1 MSGSRKIACAKD
13 PMDLF
18 TKLRTT
24 GPLQSPEAAPE
35 TDIAAL
41 ERILSERPSDPVA
54 AERLAEAHTSAGDT
68 PKAINVLLAAGE
80 LARDQGRIEGAL
92 HFIALAESL
101 ATGPKRIPILERL
114 IALHIS
120 RQAYVRAFL
129 IAREVVEFHVRG
141 EDSLRARDFLGR
153 LPSLGPRDGAYRK
166 RLAGLL
172 TGPEDASGSEPV
184 ASWRHGSIDQDVPR
198 EDFSDLSVLLVEDD
212 ADQAELL
219 TAAIETLG
227 CEVRTASDGLHA
239 LSQIAAAR
247 PALVIS
253 DLVMPTMDGS
263 QLFRAI
269 AADPANETIP
279 FVCLSARGDQFEVA
293 AALQR
298 GVEDY
303 WVKPMRP
310 AELRA
315 RVLRIL
321 RRIKEYAALGG
332 DLGIG
337 LANVVQVLE
346 VSSRTGTLLLR
357 SRGRTATVY
366 FADGRPIDA
375 VACGKSGEPAFY
387 AIAEWN
393 EGTFEFSPRLPDR
406 ERSIFASAQG
416 LLLEA
421 YRRLDEIAEAVAE
434 LPADRSVALSFVDG
448 EPEVEDADRAHL
460 ERLRAV
466 IDGSKPLEDVLAELV
481 GELEPVLLLARLVR
495 EGAVHPVDQRR
506 ER

>member
-1 MSGSRKIACAKD
+1 
-13 PMDLF
+13 MDLF

-24 GPLQSPEAAPE
+24 GPLQKPEGPADGDLAS
-35 TDIAAL
+35 L
-41 ERILSERPSDPVA
+41 ERAVAERPSDGA
-54 AERLAEAHTSAGDT
+54 LAERLATAYASSGETA
-68 PKAINVLLAAGE
+68 KALNVLLAAGE
-80 LARDQGRIEGAL
+80 LARDHGRIEGAL

-114 IALHIS
+114 IALHIA

-129 IAREVVEFHVRG
+129 IAREIVEFHVRG
-141 EDSLRARDFLGR
+141 EDSIRARDFLGR

-172 TGPEDASGSEPV
+172 TATDVVAGTEPV

-212 ADQAELL
+212 ADQSEIFA
-219 TAAIETLG
+219 AAIETLG
-227 CEVRTASDGLHA
+227 CEVRVATDGLAA
-239 LSQIAAAR
+239 LGQIAAAR

-375 VACGKSGEPAFY
+375 VACGKTGEPAFY

-393 EGTFEFSPRLPDR
+393 EGTFEFSPRLPER

-421 YRRLDEIAEAVAE
+421 FQRLDEFADAVAE
-434 LPADRSVALSFVDG
+434 LPPDHAVALAFGEG
-448 EPEVEDADRAHL
+448 EPEVDDADRAHL
-460 ERLRAV
+460 ERLRSIV
-466 IDGSKPLEDVLAELV
+466 DGSKALSEVLTELV
-481 GELEPVLLLARLVR
+481 GELEPVMLLSRLVR
-495 EGAVHPVDQRR
+495 DGAITSARNPEG
-506 ER
+506 

>member
-1 MSGSRKIACAKD
+1 
-13 PMDLF
+13 MDLF
-18 TKLRTT
+18 TKLRST
-24 GPLQSPEAAPE
+24 GPLQLPEGNRE
-35 TDIAAL
+35 VDLGTL
-41 ERILSERPSDPVA
+41 EQVYAENPSDSA
-54 AERLAEAHTSAGDT
+54 TAERLAGAYASAGDT
-68 PKAINVLLAAGE
+68 QKALNVLLAAGE
-80 LARDQGRIEGAL
+80 LARDQGRIESAL
-92 HFIALAESL
+92 HFVAQAESL

-114 IALHIS
+114 IALHIA

-129 IAREVVEFHVRG
+129 IAREIMEFHVRG
-141 EDSLRARDFLGR
+141 EDSIRARDFLGR
-153 LPSLGPRDGAYRK
+153 LASLGPRDGAYRK

-172 TGPEDASGSEPV
+172 TAPDTTSGTEPV
-184 ASWRHGSIDQDVPR
+184 ASWRLGAMDQDVPR

-212 ADQAELL
+212 TDQAELL
-219 TAAIETLG
+219 AAAIETLG
-227 CEVRTASDGLHA
+227 CEVRVATDGLHA
-239 LSQIAAAR
+239 LSQIATAR

-263 QLFRAI
+263 QLFRAV

-393 EGTFEFSPRLPDR
+393 EGTFEFSPRLPER

-421 YRRLDEIAEAVAE
+421 YRRLDETAEAIAE
-434 LPADRSVALSFVDG
+434 LPADHSIRFAFAGD
-448 EPEVEDADRAHL
+448 EPEVEEGGRAAL
-460 ERLRAV
+460 ERLRGLV
-466 IDGSKPLEDVLAELV
+466 DGTRTLDDVLTSLV
-481 GELEPVLLLARLVR
+481 GELEPVTLLVQLVR
-495 EGAVHPVDQRR
+495 DGVLR
-506 ER
+506 EIDVQHASGSDT

>member
-1 MSGSRKIACAKD
+1 
-13 PMDLF
+13 MDLF
-18 TKLRTT
+18 SKLRST
-24 GPLQSPEAAPE
+24 GPLQLPDGAREV
-35 TDIAAL
+35 DIATL
-41 ERILSERPSDPVA
+41 EEVYAARPGDAGA
-54 AERLAEAHTSAGDT
+54 AERLATAYASAGDAA
-68 PKAINVLLAAGE
+68 KAIHVLLAAGE
-80 LARDQGRIEGAL
+80 LARDDGRIEGAL
-92 HFIALAESL
+92 HFIALAETL

-114 IALHIS
+114 IALHIA

-129 IAREVVEFHVRG
+129 IAREILEFHVRG
-141 EDSLRARDFLGR
+141 EDSMRARDFLGR

-172 TGPEDASGSEPV
+172 TAADDAPGSEPV
-184 ASWRHGSIDQDVPR
+184 ASWRHGVLDQDVPR

-212 ADQAELL
+212 DDQAELL
-219 TAAIETLG
+219 AAAIETLG
-227 CEVRTASDGLHA
+227 CEVRVASDGLHA

-247 PALVIS
+247 PQLVIS

-279 FVCLSARGDQFEVA
+279 FVCFSARGDQFEVA
-293 AALQR
+293 AALHR

-393 EGTFEFSPRLPDR
+393 EGTFEFSPRLPER

-421 YRRLDEIAEAVAE
+421 YRRLDETSAAVAD
-434 LPADRSVALSFVDG
+434 LPANRSIRLAFAGDG
-448 EPEVEDADRAHL
+448 PVVEDADRAAL

-466 IDGSKPLEDVLAELV
+466 VDGTRSLDEVLAELV
-481 GELEPVLLLARLVR
+481 GELEPVTLLARLVQD
-495 EGAVHPVDQRR
+495 GAIRAAGGHAHQP
-506 ER
+506 ES

>member
-1 MSGSRKIACAKD
+1 
-13 PMDLF
+13 MDLF

-24 GPLQSPEAAPE
+24 GPLQKPESPADGDLAS
-35 TDIAAL
+35 L
-41 ERILSERPSDPVA
+41 EHAVAERPSDGAA
-54 AERLAEAHTSAGDT
+54 AERLATAYASSGETA
-68 PKAINVLLAAGE
+68 KALNVLLAAGE
-80 LARDQGRIEGAL
+80 QARDQGRIESAL

-114 IALHIS
+114 IALHIA

-129 IAREVVEFHVRG
+129 IAREIVEFHVRG
-141 EDSLRARDFLGR
+141 EDSIRARDFLGR

-172 TGPEDASGSEPV
+172 TTTDVVAGTEPV

-212 ADQAELL
+212 ADQSEIFA
-219 TAAIETLG
+219 AAIETLG
-227 CEVRTASDGLHA
+227 CEVRVATDGLAA
-239 LSQIAAAR
+239 LGQIAAAR

-269 AADPANETIP
+269 AADPAIETIP

-375 VACGKSGEPAFY
+375 VACGKTGEPAFY

-421 YRRLDEIAEAVAE
+421 YQRLDEFADAVAE
-434 LPADRSVALSFVDG
+434 LPSDHAVALAFVER
-448 EPEVEDADRAHL
+448 EPEVEDADRTHL
-460 ERLRAV
+460 ERLRSIV
-466 IDGSKPLEDVLAELV
+466 DGSKALSEVLAELV

-495 EGAVHPVDQRR
+495 DGAIAAAGNREG
-506 ER
+506 

>member
-1 MSGSRKIACAKD
+1 
-13 PMDLF
+13 MDLF

-24 GPLQSPEAAPE
+24 GPLQAPESVPE

-41 ERILSERPSDPVA
+41 ERILAERPSDPVA

-153 LPSLGPRDGAYRK
+153 LPSLGPRDGVYRK

-172 TGPEDASGSEPV
+172 TAPDDASGAEPV

-227 CEVRTASDGLHA
+227 CEVRTASDGLQA
-239 LSQIAAAR
+239 LGQIAVAR

-357 SRGRTATVY
+357 SGGRTATVY

-434 LPADRSVALSFVDG
+434 LPSDRSAAVSFADG
-448 EPEVEDADRAHL
+448 DPEVDDAERAHL

-466 IDGSKPLEDVLAELV
+466 VDGSKSLEVVLAELV

-495 EGAVHPVDQRR
+495 DGAIICGDETR

>member
-1 MSGSRKIACAKD
+1 
-13 PMDLF
+13 MDLF

-24 GPLQSPEAAPE
+24 GPLQKPEGPADGDLAS
-35 TDIAAL
+35 L
-41 ERILSERPSDPVA
+41 ERAVAERPSDGA
-54 AERLAEAHTSAGDT
+54 LAERLATAYASSGETA
-68 PKAINVLLAAGE
+68 KALNVLLAAGE
-80 LARDQGRIEGAL
+80 LARDHGRIEGAL

-114 IALHIS
+114 IALHIA

-129 IAREVVEFHVRG
+129 IAREIVEFHVRG
-141 EDSLRARDFLGR
+141 EDSIRARDFLGR

-172 TGPEDASGSEPV
+172 TATDVVAGTEPV

-212 ADQAELL
+212 ADQSEIFA
-219 TAAIETLG
+219 AAIETLG
-227 CEVRTASDGLHA
+227 CEVRVATDGLAA
-239 LSQIAAAR
+239 LGQIAAAR

-375 VACGKSGEPAFY
+375 VACGKTGEPAFY

-393 EGTFEFSPRLPDR
+393 EGTFEFSPRLPER

-421 YRRLDEIAEAVAE
+421 FQRLDEFADAVAE
-434 LPADRSVALSFVDG
+434 LPPDHAVALAFGEG
-448 EPEVEDADRAHL
+448 EPEVDDADRAHL
-460 ERLRAV
+460 ERLRSIV
-466 IDGSKPLEDVLAELV
+466 DGSKALSEVLAELV

-495 EGAVHPVDQRR
+495 DGAITSARNPEG
-506 ER
+506 

>member
-1 MSGSRKIACAKD
+1 
-13 PMDLF
+13 MDLF

-24 GPLQSPEAAPE
+24 GPLQKPESPADGDLAS
-35 TDIAAL
+35 L
-41 ERILSERPSDPVA
+41 EHAVAERPSDGAA
-54 AERLAEAHTSAGDT
+54 AERLATAYASSGETA
-68 PKAINVLLAAGE
+68 KALNVLLAAGE
-80 LARDQGRIEGAL
+80 QARDQGRIESAL

-114 IALHIS
+114 IALHIA

-129 IAREVVEFHVRG
+129 IAREIVEFHVRG
-141 EDSLRARDFLGR
+141 EDSIRARDFLGR

-172 TGPEDASGSEPV
+172 TTTDVVAGTEPV

-212 ADQAELL
+212 ADQSEIFA
-219 TAAIETLG
+219 AAIETLG
-227 CEVRTASDGLHA
+227 CEVRVATDGLAA
-239 LSQIAAAR
+239 LGQIAAAR

-375 VACGKSGEPAFY
+375 VACGKTGEPAFY

-421 YRRLDEIAEAVAE
+421 YQRLDEFADAVAE
-434 LPADRSVALSFVDG
+434 LPPDHAVALAFVER
-448 EPEVEDADRAHL
+448 EPEVEDADRTHL
-460 ERLRAV
+460 ERLRSIV
-466 IDGSKPLEDVLAELV
+466 DGSKALSEVLAELV

-495 EGAVHPVDQRR
+495 DGAIAAAGNREG
-506 ER
+506 